1 MPLSHSVRQ
10 ILLVSLLLCL
20 CIVTAGA
27 KEPPKGIESKIL
39 DKVPAMSE
47 TLGGYDSPDRVIDRL
62 SEMPLHAVEGMWR
75 FAAEGTLMAI
85 ERCDDRRIGPED
97 AGTMTYRMIVARA
110 ADLTL
115 RPGTVMGYLAP
126 TAKRGVYDARIYT
139 GRTDA
144 GTQLHSPKKFT
155 LTLGDTDSRL
165 AISSYGS
172 SLRFNWWRLLPYM
185 YRYVISRKEKS
196 PGDISGCLRVYPAPS
211 IPAEPRYL

>member
-10 ILLVSLLLCL
+10 ILLVSLLFCL

-27 KEPPKGIESKIL
+27 KEPPKGIESKVL

-97 AGTMTYRMIVARA
+97 AGTVTYRMIVVRA
-110 ADLTL
+110 V
-115 RPGTVMGYLAP
+115 G
-126 TAKRGVYDARIYT
+126 
-139 GRTDA
+139 
-144 GTQLHSPKKFT
+144 
-155 LTLGDTDSRL
+155 LTLGRAQSW
-165 AISSYGS
+165 AISPR
-172 SLRFNWWRLLPYM
+172 LRNAESTTHGY
-185 YRYVISRKEKS
+185 
-196 PGDISGCLRVYPAPS
+196 
-211 IPAEPRYL
+211 IPAGPTRERSSTLRRNSPSPSVTPTAASQSAATAARCASTGGVCSPICIATSSAARRKARET